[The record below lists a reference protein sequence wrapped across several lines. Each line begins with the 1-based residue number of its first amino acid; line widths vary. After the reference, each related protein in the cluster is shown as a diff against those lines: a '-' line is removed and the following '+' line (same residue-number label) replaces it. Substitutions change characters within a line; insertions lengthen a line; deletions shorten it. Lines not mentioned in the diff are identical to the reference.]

1 MTFSIRATIRDLAAP
16 EHRLSCPRSLWRRG
30 VAEVA
35 RRGGG
40 RRESGAFL
48 LGHRRGTRGGVER
61 FAYYDDFEPSCLD
74 SGIVVF
80 DGTGFGELWELCRR
94 SGLSALGDLHTHGRV
109 GKGRQSALDRDN
121 PMIAQ
126 RGHIALIVP
135 NFACD
140 FRMRDMGIYEYTGAH
155 RWRDFS
161 GARGSRFFY
170 TGVWA

>member
-16 EHRLSCPRSLWRRG
+16 EHRLSCPGSVWRSG

-48 LGHRRGTRGGVER
+48 LGRRRGARGRVER

-74 SGIVVF
+74 SGIIVF
-80 DGTGFGELWELCRR
+80 AGTGFGPLWELCRR
-94 SGLSALGDLHTHGRV
+94 TGLSVLADIHTHGGP
-109 GKGRQSALDRDN
+109 GKARQSELDRTN
-121 PMIAQ
+121 PIIAQ
-126 RGHIALIVP
+126 PGHIALIVP
-135 NFACD
+135 NFGCN
-140 FRMRDMGIYEYTGAH
+140 FRMRDMGIYGYLGRH
-155 RWRDFS
+155 RWRDLS
-161 GARGSRFFY
+161 GPRANRFFY